1 MTFATGK
8 HLEASGLEIRRAAH
22 GFYVLGRLP
31 LVNEAIATGQCQN
44 ESVGYQVH
52 FCEDNQ
58 ESWILASRVMGGYPA
73 LCQKPLWTS
82 DVLFFPS
89 PFRSYL
95 VKVLRVSSF
104 CTLPPLP
111 AIGRCVCAVLTDCFR
126 TSSCYQIPELGL
138 YVCVEGGRAECS
150 PWGEKS
156 TSDLFL
162 GSGHCDRMRGEAIL
176 GSQALR
182 LVS

>member
-1 MTFATGK
+1 M
-8 HLEASGLEIRRAAH
+8 ASMS
-22 GFYVLGRLP
+22 LGDSP
-31 LVNEAIATGQCQN
+31 LVNQAIATGQCQN

-111 AIGRCVCAVLTDCFR
+111 AIGRCVCAVLTDYFR

-138 YVCVEGGRAECS
+138 CVCVWRGVVLSVHLGVKSLHQICFSDQDTATECVGKPS
-150 PWGEKS
+150 LVLRP
-156 TSDLFL
+156 L
-162 GSGHCDRMRGEAIL
+162 GLCRELHLNQGN
-176 GSQALR
+176 
-182 LVS
+182 